1 MMKGRQTKQVPVV
14 PRAGVT
20 DEIIG
25 DCDRY
30 DVEAQKYADTGKSDL
45 VIRVEL
51 TALRDRILNNL
62 RALPFQEDVASIV
75 YVNNW
80 LRRRGGWEF

>member
-51 TALRDRILNNL
+51 TELRDRILNNL
-62 RALPFQEDVASIV
+62 RILPFASIV
-75 YVNNW
+75 YVDNW
-80 LRRRGGWEF
+80 LRRRGGWAF